1 MLENKIKNILEQD
14 VRSLNCNIW
23 GIEISGN
30 NLSKNI
36 TIFIDKKDGLVTL
49 DDCEKVNLQARE
61 ILDNSM
67 EFNFNFSL
75 EVSSP
80 GIDRKFFDV
89 NQLKDFI
96 GQTVEVSHKL
106 GLTKK
111 IKTRGELKEVNKELV
126 CLESQDG
133 KLKILLEDY
142 ISSKLLGEIIWM
154 KKFY

>member
-75 EVSSP
+75 DVSSP

-142 ISSKLLGEIIWM
+142 ISSKLLGEII
-154 KKFY
+154 

>member
-14 VRSLNCNIW
+14 VRSLCCDIW

-30 NLSKNI
+30 NLSKKI

-61 ILDNSM
+61 ILDNSI

-80 GIDRKFFDV
+80 GIDRKFFNV

-96 GQTVEVSHKL
+96 GETIEVSHKL
-106 GLTKK
+106 GLTNK

-142 ISSKLLGEIIWM
+142 ISSKLLGEII
-154 KKFY
+154 

>member
-14 VRSLNCNIW
+14 VRSLCCDIW
-23 GIEISGN
+23 GIEISGS
-30 NLSKNI
+30 NLSKKI

-49 DDCEKVNLQARE
+49 EDCEKVNLQARE
-61 ILDNSM
+61 ILDNSI

-96 GQTVEVSHKL
+96 GETIEVSHKL
-106 GLTKK
+106 GLTSKV
-111 IKTRGELKEVNKELV
+111 KTRGELKEVNKELV

-142 ISSKLLGEIIWM
+142 ISSKLLGEII
-154 KKFY
+154 